1 MRVLI
6 IGSSGFVGRGV
17 FSYISKKYEVYTAD
31 FSNPREGSFFIN
43 LMEKNTIS
51 KVLNGLSIDIIV
63 NCSGVVEN
71 SDKANYNPSSVKNL
85 LEVIVD
91 DDIKLSRIITLG
103 SAAEYGETGNGPV
116 KENLSLKGVSKYALS
131 KIKELEI
138 VKDFVDKNNLPITVA
153 RLFNPIGPGM
163 NHKQLI
169 PSLVGQV
176 QKIKSGSDN
185 IIEVSRLDS
194 KRDYVD
200 VSDVARAID
209 CISGGNPKSLI
220 YNIGSGISTSNK
232 TIIELIIKESDL
244 LQEPTII
251 ETLKDSEPLYA
262 SQASIDL
269 IRDEFGWEPV
279 IGLDKT
285 IKEIIHEAKIN

>member
-1 MRVLI
+1 MVR
-6 IGSSGFVGRGV
+6 
-17 FSYISKKYEVYTAD
+17 SK
-31 FSNPREGSFFIN
+31 
-43 LMEKNTIS
+43 
-51 KVLNGLSIDIIV
+51 
-63 NCSGVVEN
+63 
-71 SDKANYNPSSVKNL
+71 
-85 LEVIVD
+85 
-91 DDIKLSRIITLG
+91 
-103 SAAEYGETGNGPV
+103 
-116 KENLSLKGVSKYALS
+116 
-131 KIKELEI
+131 
-138 VKDFVDKNNLPITVA
+138 
-153 RLFNPIGPGM
+153 
-163 NHKQLI
+163 
-169 PSLVGQV
+169 
-176 QKIKSGSDN
+176 KIKSGSDN

-200 VSDVARAID
+200 VFDVARAID
-209 CISGGNPKSLI
+209 CIIGGNPKSLI